1 MTDALYSIIKRPV
14 ITEKSNALREEG
26 NQFVFEVD
34 LDANKVQIRQAIEKV
49 FGVRVASVRTQI
61 VRGKMKRLRRSF
73 GKRPNWKKAVVT
85 LREGDTIELFEGP
98 QDTNH
103 GDQTL

>member
-85 LREGDTIELFEGP
+85 LREGDTIELFEGA
-98 QDTNH
+98 
-103 GDQTL
+103 